1 MYISLLMYALEC
13 YIIYIYN
20 FKRTFAEVENLKK
33 AK

>member
-13 YIIYIYN
+13 YIYIYN